1 MACSDEQMARYHRH
15 GSFTRYTP
23 SLLDL
28 SDSSCLLESVDILSE
43 YCRFACNHLCDI

>member
-15 GSFTRYTP
+15 ESFTRYTP

-43 YCRFACNHLCDI
+43 YCRFDCNLI